1 MILCGDD
8 CVAESEGFEP
18 PIPFRVCRFSRP
30 VPSTTRPTLRL
41 KAVRSSAACRQADD
55 ATHIS
60 LHASPIASRDWP
72 LERRFALRLSQRCG
86 GSSGIARWEP
96 YSYMRFERLHSHQP
110 SLARDTHRH
119 KALER
124 QSSGISSRSFYYCL
138 NLAAMLRA
146 CRLRMH
152 GFNKNVTVL

>member
-41 KAVRSSAACRQADD
+41 KAARSSAACRQADD

-72 LERRFALRLSQRCG
+72 LGRRFALRRSQRCG

-96 YSYMRFERLHSHQP
+96 YSYMRFDRP
-110 SLARDTHRH
+110 ALAPAEPRSGYASIQSIR
-119 KALER
+119 KAIVRNLFPLFLLLSE
-124 QSSGISSRSFYYCL
+124 SSRS
-138 NLAAMLRA
+138 AEGMPIADARI
-146 CRLRMH
+146 
-152 GFNKNVTVL
+152 